1 MRLLCLRVSVLCAS
15 QINLCLLVIIPS
27 LRLSCI
33 YISVQLILVSYANL
47 IASQVRNS
55 AARKVGLEV
64 SLFCCLSAVPHGVID
79 LTHQYRKNKNITL
92 LSNRSIYGDR
102 LKCGTE
108 EVAWRTLVLP
118 DSGKYLRKMYIGKP
132 ASRKDCWMDKLL
144 SERCVAD
151 SSLD

>member
-1 MRLLCLRVSVLCAS
+1 MKLLCLRVSVLCAL

-27 LRLSCI
+27 LHLSCV

-64 SLFCCLSAVPHGVID
+64 SLFCCISAVPHDVID
-79 LTHQYRKNKNITL
+79 LTHQYRINENIML
-92 LSNRSIYGDR
+92 LSNRLIYGDQP
-102 LKCGTE
+102 KCGTE

-118 DSGKYLRKMYIGKP
+118 DGDKYLRKMHISKP
-132 ASRKDCWMDKLL
+132 ACRKDC
-144 SERCVAD
+144 
-151 SSLD
+151 